1 MSVPSVIGMPK
12 GMNKAAFSGNLNC
25 PWEEC
30 QSRSIR
36 FVEYVSTY
44 RIRYRCRKCGKTF
57 QYDISN
63 RLDHPFAPYK
73 KQKWL
78 RYVEGWAFTKGRK
91 LKQQGVIQ

>member
-1 MSVPSVIGMPK
+1 MSIIGVFGMPK

-25 PWEEC
+25 PWQEC

-36 FVEYVSTY
+36 FVEWIGET
-44 RIRYRCRKCGKTF
+44 RIRYRCRKCGHTF
-57 QYDISN
+57 QYDISG

-78 RYVEGWAFTKGRK
+78 RYVVGWEVTKGRR
-91 LKQQGVIQ
+91 LKKQGVIQ